1 MQVKR
6 EIKALML
13 EEGYSEQEIREQ
25 IDDLADE
32 EMDRRKQM
40 EQQERQEKEAERQ
53 EREAERQHELLKFEQ
68 REAERQHELK
78 LAEISASVTGKPSSE
93 KKVTFYDE
101 DTDLEAFLDIFDM
114 ESKDTEEDAKIFMLK
129 KAFMK
134 SKIASS
140 VTAYVGNDV
149 EELKDIIRGCF
160 NRSPEFYQHRFR
172 NTRIFGKNIHE
183 YSEEIKNNFN

>member
-53 EREAERQHELLKFEQ
+53 EREAERQ
-68 REAERQHELK
+68 RQ
-78 LAEISASVTGKPSSE
+78 E
-93 KKVTFYDE
+93 K
-101 DTDLEAFLDIFDM
+101 
-114 ESKDTEEDAKIFMLK
+114 
-129 KAFMK
+129 
-134 SKIASS
+134 
-140 VTAYVGNDV
+140 
-149 EELKDIIRGCF
+149 
-160 NRSPEFYQHRFR
+160 
-172 NTRIFGKNIHE
+172 
-183 YSEEIKNNFN
+183 